1 MKKNKW
7 FTSVVASALIMS
19 VVSGCGSNESAKPAG
34 DSAAG
39 KSGGS
44 DETGGKVV
52 ELVFERPKDVTQA
65 SQKMIQAFEAKHKDI
80 KIKLLEVPAS
90 TDKVHDDL
98 VTKFTSGDNSVDVF
112 GMDIVWTAE
121 FGVSGWSLP
130 LNDYFKD
137 SELSALLPGPV
148 AGNKYKDKLYAIPF
162 YTDAGVL
169 FYRKDI
175 LEEAKVTPP
184 KTFDELMKLSK
195 ELKGKGGT
203 EYGYVS
209 HLNQFE
215 GLNCVADE
223 FFWGN
228 GGTILDKD
236 NQVQIDS
243 ANNKEALQYLVDL
256 VNNGSTPQG
265 ATTYVTDDARIVF
278 TEGKSVFMRNWPSA
292 WAKAQEAGSKVKDK
306 VGIVPVPYGPKGKES
321 SAALGGWDIG
331 INANIDKSKVNAAV
345 TFLKFIISEEA
356 QKINAIDGG
365 RLPVLQSTYKDQDV
379 LKANPYFADL
389 YPAFISAK
397 PRPVSPI
404 YPQLADV
411 MQIEIHKAITKK
423 QPVDDALK
431 NMQSQMTD
439 LYKKFNK

>member
-1 MKKNKW
+1 MKTNKW
-7 FTSVVASALIMS
+7 FISVMASALIMS
-19 VVSGCGSNESAKPAG
+19 VVSGCGSNDSAKQAG
-34 DSAAG
+34 D

-44 DETGGKVV
+44 DEAAGKPV

-65 SQKMIQAFEAKHKDI
+65 TQKMIQAFEAKHKDI

-175 LEEAKVTPP
+175 LEEAKIAPP
-184 KTFDELMKLSK
+184 KTFDELLKLSK

-228 GGTILDKD
+228 GGTVLDKD
-236 NQVQIDS
+236 NQIQIDS

-265 ATTYVTDDARIVF
+265 ATTYVTDDARVVF

-306 VGIVPVPYGPKGKES
+306 VGIVPVPYGPKGNES

-356 QKINAIDGG
+356 QKINAIEGG
-365 RLPVLQSTYKDQDV
+365 RLPVLQSVYKDQDV
-379 LKANPYFADL
+379 LKANPHFADL
-389 YPAFISAK
+389 YSAFVSAK

-404 YPQLADV
+404 YPQIADV

-423 QPVDDALK
+423 QPVEEALK
-431 NMQSQMTD
+431 NMQSKMTD